1 MLSSIYTVP
10 NSKSLYLEKIEVSP
24 TDLAASAAANIVN
37 FSVNSGIQGVLY
49 AIYRGSGELLSSPVP
64 HPHRGESSTFIRPIL
79 IPATT
84 DIKITAV
91 TVGATMAVRSVME
104 GYLLS
109 GSYK

>member
-1 MLSSIYTVP
+1 MIKIKDYQTLSKYQYYYDII
-10 NSKSLYLEKIEVSP
+10 K
-24 TDLAASAAANIVN
+24 
-37 FSVNSGIQGVLY
+37 VNS
-49 AIYRGSGELLSSPVP
+49 PD
-64 HPHRGESSTFIRPIL
+64 TFVRPIL